1 MIAASAGRDQIV
13 SNLIAHDAQV
23 NAVNRTGQCSLHYA
37 ASKDRYEVDALNPL
51 VSLLNFYT

>member
-13 SNLIAHDAQV
+13 SSLIAHDAQV

-37 ASKDRYEVDALNPL
+37 ASKDRYEVDAVNPL
-51 VSLLNFYT
+51 SVC